1 MAAAASAA
9 ARAAVRTVARRA
21 ASYVAREVAKVG
33 LKQWLKRYMMVQAI
47 KNQII
52 KPLVTPSAPSTKGKA
67 INIDKVSD
75 EDLEEFI
82 TKELE
87 KPANQTR
94 IENAAERG
102 ATNYI
107 NEHMSFSWWDL
118 VPGVGEARLVA
129 QIYDVC
135 STNHVNDA
143 AMEEAQKEV
152 YKIMEEQDWINILQ
166 KLQNE

>member
-1 MAAAASAA
+1 MALVAGAAI
-9 ARAAVRTVARRA
+9 RIVARRV
-21 ASYVAREVAKVG
+21 ASYVVREVARVG
-33 LKQWLKRYMMVQAI
+33 VKQWLKRYMMVQAI
-47 KNQII
+47 KNTII
-52 KPLVTPSAPSTKGKA
+52 KPLVKEL
-67 INIDKVSD
+67 INKVSD
-75 EDLEEFI
+75 EDLENYI
-82 TKELE
+82 SKHIQN
-87 KPANQTR
+87 PANQTR

-152 YKIMEEQDWINILQ
+152 YKIMEEQDWINILK